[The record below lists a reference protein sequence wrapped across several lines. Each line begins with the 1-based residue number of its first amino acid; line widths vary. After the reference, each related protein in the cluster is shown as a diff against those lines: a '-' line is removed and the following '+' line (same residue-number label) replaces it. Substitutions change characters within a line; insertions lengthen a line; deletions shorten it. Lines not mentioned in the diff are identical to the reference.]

1 MALSDIPKFQ
11 AAVSEDASLQD
22 KIKSVVRTMTEGVGM
37 PLNAESNVDWSPL
50 TELAKG
56 LGFEFSVDE
65 IKEAI
70 FGNGRE
76 LSEDELDAAVGAGG
90 LFNMASFGSLG
101 GSSAVRNLQGGL
113 GNETIHGVSKGNA
126 LKADTIHGKSG
137 PGGINADTVHGK
149 R

>member
-22 KIKSVVRTMTEGVGM
+22 SIKSVIKAMTEGVGM

-50 TELAKG
+50 TDFAKG
-56 LGFEFSVDE
+56 LGFEFSVNE

-90 LFNMASFGSLG
+90 LFKMASFGGLG
-101 GSSAVRNLQGGL
+101 GSGAVRNLQGGL
-113 GNETIHGVSKGNA
+113 GSDTIHGVNKGNA
-126 LKADTIHGKSG
+126 LNADTIHGKSG

>member
-11 AAVSEDASLQD
+11 AAVSEDAGLQD
-22 KIKSVVRTMTEGVGM
+22 KLKSVIKTMTEGVGM

-50 TELAKG
+50 TDIAKG

-90 LFNMASFGSLG
+90 LFNMASFGNLG
-101 GSSAVRNLQGGL
+101 GSGAVAGL
-113 GNETIHGVSKGNA
+113 RDDTIHGVTKGNT

-137 PGGINADTVHGK
+137 PGGMNADTIHGK